1 MQKLAPATSF
11 PCNFEAWPVLATGC
25 PEPGWGLPHRWPF
38 IRLGLWDQ
46 VAGSTCPVPSA
57 PGLACAWRSCSPS
70 SVSAPGP
77 IGGRLEGPAPWLWR
91 PRVCSSSPGWWALGL
106 PPASWRDPRT
116 SGPRGATSVTPTTE
130 PVCRRAGE
138 GQASAGP
145 RLPPAVREEAWGRG
159 LPADFGEQL
168 RMPENSGSPHVP
180 LISSGQSLR
189 TISQD

>member
-1 MQKLAPATSF
+1 MALASQSLFQLSWVVGSGLAP
-11 PCNFEAWPVLATGC
+11 CL
-25 PEPGWGLPHRWPF
+25 
-38 IRLGLWDQ
+38 
-46 VAGSTCPVPSA
+46 
-57 PGLACAWRSCSPS
+57 
-70 SVSAPGP
+70 
-77 IGGRLEGPAPWLWR
+77 LEGPQNK
-91 PRVCSSSPGWWALGL
+91 WA
-106 PPASWRDPRT
+106 
-116 SGPRGATSVTPTTE
+116 RGATSVTPTTE